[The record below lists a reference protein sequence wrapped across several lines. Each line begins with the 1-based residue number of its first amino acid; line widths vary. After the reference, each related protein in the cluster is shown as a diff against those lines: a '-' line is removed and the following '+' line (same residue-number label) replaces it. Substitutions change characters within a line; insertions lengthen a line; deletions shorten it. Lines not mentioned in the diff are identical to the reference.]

1 MADRRQRAWRRVPG
15 IVAGGL
21 VLTLTLGTCIGEESS
36 DGEGTQLAIR
46 EAAAQTPS
54 ADAFQSAA
62 AALLP
67 SVVFVQT
74 EGRAPNV
81 VMTPFGPMR
90 RSTDGPIQPMGSG
103 SGVIFTE
110 DGYIMTNNHV
120 VRQAERVTVTLHDR
134 RQLEARVVAR
144 DPATDIAV
152 LKVDGR
158 FPAAPLGNS
167 DNLRQGQW
175 VLALGSPLGLQF
187 TVTAGIVSATGRSLN
202 IIEPTQQPTSSG
214 EAPASPL
221 EDFIQTDAA
230 INPGNSGGPL
240 IDLSGSVIGIN
251 TAIASPT
258 GVYAGYGF
266 AVPIN
271 IARRVAEQLIQY
283 GEVRRPY
290 LGVLLGDV
298 DQTDAEVYR
307 LDTPRGAEVSFVEEG
322 GPAARAGIQIGDVIV
337 DVNGTSVSTVP
348 ELNAQLALL
357 DAGSRA
363 TFQVIRYG
371 EERQV
376 AVDLGTRTS
385 GVVPERTPTPSEGP
399 ASAGI
404 AVTQQNGRVYVTG
417 VQSYSAAARA
427 GLRRGQQIV
436 RVNRQEINSVAD
448 LQAVLRDA
456 TGALSFVVRSPELPG
471 EFIINY
477 RPR

>member
-1 MADRRQRAWRRVPG
+1 MSDIRQSAWRRIPG
-15 IVAGGL
+15 ILAAGFL
-21 VLTLTLGTCIGEESS
+21 LTVTLGTCTRDNGSE
-36 DGEGTQLAIR
+36 GEGTQLAIR

-54 ADAFQSAA
+54 ADAFQAAA

-152 LKVDGR
+152 LKVSGN

-167 DNLRQGQW
+167 DSLRPGQW

-202 IIEPTQQPTSSG
+202 IIEPTQQGSG
-214 EAPASPL
+214 DATAAPL

-240 IDLSGSVIGIN
+240 IDLGGSVIGIN

-266 AVPIN
+266 SVPIN
-271 IARRVAEQLIQY
+271 IARNVAEQLIAN

-290 LGVLLGDV
+290 LGVLLGEV
-298 DQTDAEVYR
+298 DQTDAEVYQ
-307 LDTPRGAEVSFVEEG
+307 LDTPRGAEVSLVEDD
-322 GPAARAGIQIGDVIV
+322 GPAARAGVQIGDVIV
-337 DVNGTSVSTVP
+337 GINGTAVGSVP
-348 ELNAQLALL
+348 ELNAQLALVN
-357 DAGSRA
+357 AGSS
-363 TFQVIRYG
+363 TTLNVIRYG
-371 EERQV
+371 EERQIEV
-376 AVDLGTRTS
+376 NLGVRTS
-385 GVVPERTPTPSEGP
+385 GVVPEATPTPSEGP

-404 AVTQQNGRVYVTG
+404 AVAQNGPRVFITG

-427 GLRRGQQIV
+427 GLSRGQEIL
-436 RVNRQEINSVAD
+436 RVNRQEISSVAD
-448 LQAVLRDA
+448 LQAVLRSA
-456 TGALSFVVRSPELPG
+456 SGALSFVVRDPRLPG
-471 EFIINY
+471 EYIVNY

>member
-1 MADRRQRAWRRVPG
+1 MKRSSRHSLWQSVGTFSTGAVFM
-15 IVAGGL
+15 L
-21 VLTLTLGTCIGEESS
+21 VLGTCGPGEVLPG
-36 DGEGTQLAIR
+36 DTPNLAIR

-54 ADAFQSAA
+54 EDSFQRAA
-62 AALLP
+62 ASLLP
-67 SVVFVQT
+67 SVVYVQT
-74 EGRAPNV
+74 EGRAANV

-90 RSTDGPIQPMGSG
+90 RGDDGPIQPMGSG

-152 LKVDGR
+152 LKVDGT
-158 FPAAPLGNS
+158 FPAAPLGDS
-167 DNLRQGQW
+167 DQLRQGQW

-202 IIEPTQQPTSSG
+202 IIEPTRAQPGSE
-214 EAPASPL
+214 EAAAAPL

-240 IDLSGSVIGIN
+240 IDLNGSVIGIN

-271 IARRVAEQLIQY
+271 IARRVAVQLIEN

-290 LGVLLGDV
+290 LGVLLNEV

-307 LDTPRGAEVSFVEEG
+307 LDTPRGAEIVFVEEG
-322 GPAARAGIQIGDVIV
+322 GPAQAAGVEIGDVV
-337 DVNGTSVSTVP
+337 VGVNSQSIASVP
-348 ELNAQLALL
+348 ELNGYLAQL
-357 DAGSRA
+357 DAGSTA
-363 TFQVIRYG
+363 TLHVVRYG
-371 EERQV
+371 EARDITV
-376 AVDLGTRTS
+376 RLGTRVS
-385 GVVPERTPTPSEGP
+385 GVRPEATPRPTDGP

-404 AVTQQNGRVYVTG
+404 AVQQSGDRVFVSG
-417 VQSYSAAARA
+417 VQNYSAAHRA
-427 GLRRGQQIV
+427 GLRRGQHIV
-436 RVNRQEINSVAD
+436 SVNRTPIRSIAD
-448 LQAVLRDA
+448 LQNALAQAD
-456 TGALSFVVRSPELPG
+456 GPLSFVIRDPQMPG
-471 EFIINY
+471 EMIVNY

>member
-1 MADRRQRAWRRVPG
+1 
-15 IVAGGL
+15 
-21 VLTLTLGTCIGEESS
+21 
-36 DGEGTQLAIR
+36 
-46 EAAAQTPS
+46 
-54 ADAFQSAA
+54 
-62 AALLP
+62 
-67 SVVFVQT
+67 
-74 EGRAPNV
+74 
-81 VMTPFGPMR
+81 
-90 RSTDGPIQPMGSG
+90 
-103 SGVIFTE
+103 
-110 DGYIMTNNHV
+110 
-120 VRQAERVTVTLHDR
+120 
-134 RQLEARVVAR
+134 
-144 DPATDIAV
+144 
-152 LKVDGR
+152 
-158 FPAAPLGNS
+158 
-167 DNLRQGQW
+167 
-175 VLALGSPLGLQF
+175 
-187 TVTAGIVSATGRSLN
+187 
-202 IIEPTQQPTSSG
+202 
-214 EAPASPL
+214 ASPL

-337 DVNGTSVSTVP
+337 GVNGSSVSTVP

-404 AVTQQNGRVYVTG
+404 AVTQQNGRVYITG
-417 VQSYSAAARA
+417 VQSYS
-427 GLRRGQQIV
+427 
-436 RVNRQEINSVAD
+436 
-448 LQAVLRDA
+448 
-456 TGALSFVVRSPELPG
+456 
-471 EFIINY
+471 
-477 RPR
+477 